1 MRPQPL
7 KRLIRGGVTTLFLVS
22 GVTHLARPKVFY
34 PLMPAW
40 LPQRD
45 LVICGSGVAEIVCG
59 VGLLARRGWA
69 PGASAALLLAVWPGN
84 VEQAV
89 RVTRT
94 QGTGSAASIAAWA
107 RVPLQIPMI
116 WSLLGSDAIAAGGQS
131 GIDMGEGR
139 SHNNGISGSPAAP

>member
-45 LVICGSGVAEIVCG
+45 LVIYGSGVAEIVCG
-59 VGLLARRGWA
+59 VG
-69 PGASAALLLAVWPGN
+69 LLLAVWPGN

-94 QGTGSAASIAAWA
+94 QGTGSAASIAAWT

-116 WSLLGSDAIAAGGQS
+116 WSLLGSDASAAGGQS

-139 SHNNGISGSPAAP
+139 SHHNRISGSPAAP